1 MLGMAPRDIRILLLT
16 GAVSITEPR
25 SKKLNDAKYP
35 AMKDYIKG
43 TPSIKVPNDTNAS
56 PAAIFTVPFGK
67 LLIV

>member
-1 MLGMAPRDIRILLLT
+1 M
-16 GAVSITEPR
+16 IT
-25 SKKLNDAKYP
+25 SQIHFLNLYFYNLV
-35 AMKDYIKG
+35 KDYING